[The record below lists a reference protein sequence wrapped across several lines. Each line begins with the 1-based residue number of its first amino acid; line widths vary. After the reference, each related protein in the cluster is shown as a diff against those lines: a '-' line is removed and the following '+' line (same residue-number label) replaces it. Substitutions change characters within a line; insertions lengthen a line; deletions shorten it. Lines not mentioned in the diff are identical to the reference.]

1 MCRLP
6 LLEVKEA
13 SAPPSG
19 SIAQTVPLDVRTE
32 TDGASASA
40 GSTRPLLVATETSS
54 AGTLLMTTLSEDAAH
69 SSVFAETVPRST
81 GGAAFERR
89 SREPA
94 ELDGTG
100 AAAEVDAVG
109 GHRAKAYAAG
119 EDGDQ
124 KIVLGKRVRLDERGR
139 CVNGKVDSLWNF
151 EGQTLIR

>member
-1 MCRLP
+1 MCRLL

-40 GSTRPLLVATETSS
+40 SSTRPLLVVTETSS
-54 AGTLLMTTLSEDAAH
+54 ASTLLMTTLPEDAAH

-81 GGAAFERR
+81 
-89 SREPA
+89 EPD

-109 GHRAKAYAAG
+109 GHRAKAYVVG

-139 CVNGKVDSLWNF
+139 CVNGKDDSLWNF